1 MQVKFQKKCI
11 LIRSPSGPK
20 KKTFFLTEVQPMERF
35 PLRRLFHNGVY
46 NLTNTVS
53 GIAQEQRDKQQNANY
68 VCFMYVL

>member
-1 MQVKFQKKCI
+1 MHLYTQPFGAEKKNVFFD
-11 LIRSPSGPK
+11 RSAAHGA
-20 KKTFFLTEVQPMERF
+20 V

-53 GIAQEQRDKQQNANY
+53 GITQQQRDKQQNANY

>member
-1 MQVKFQKKCI
+1 MQVQFQKKMHFDTQ
-11 LIRSPSGPK
+11 PFGAEK
-20 KKTFFLTEVQPMERF
+20 KNFFLTEVQPMERF

-53 GIAQEQRDKQQNANY
+53 GIAQQQRDKQQNANY